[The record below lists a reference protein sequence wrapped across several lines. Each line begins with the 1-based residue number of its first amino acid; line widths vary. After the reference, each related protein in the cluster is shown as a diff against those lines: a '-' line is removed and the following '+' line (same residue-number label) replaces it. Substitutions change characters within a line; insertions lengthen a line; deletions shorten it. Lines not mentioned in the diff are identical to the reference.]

1 MTRQE
6 HNVRMARGW
15 ESKSVESQQEA
26 RESRQSDL
34 GPEIADPVAA
44 AARRTIELAKTR
56 AEQDLPRARNAAHR
70 AMLEQAIAALAAQL
84 EQS

>member
-1 MTRQE
+1 
-6 HNVRMARGW
+6 MARGW

-26 RESRQSDL
+26 RESRKADL

-44 AARRTIELAKTR
+44 AARRTLELAKTR
-56 AEQDLPRARNAAHR
+56 AEQDLARAKTDAQR
-70 AMLEQAIAALAAQL
+70 AMLRQAIAALSAQL